1 MGQVLHGSDQ
11 GQSPSLTN
19 HSGRVPAHPN
29 RTLGAVGP
37 PPVFI
42 LYLREMPGFGTV
54 PCKPRS
60 RLRRPAKHLHL
71 SRRRIRWIGR

>member
-1 MGQVLHGSDQ
+1 MGQVLNGSDQ
-11 GQSPSLTN
+11 DQSPSLTN

-29 RTLGAVGP
+29 RALGAVVR

-42 LYLREMPGFGTV
+42 PYLRKMLGFGTV

-60 RLRRPAKHLHL
+60 RLRRPARHLRL